1 MFLILGNH
9 GHVKLFDKDRI
20 DMYLSLIK
28 RKRFAIRSRR
38 SDLGRSIETQ
48 QSSFV
53 SQHL

>member
-28 RKRFAIRSRR
+28 RKRFAVGRGRG
-38 SDLGRSIETQ
+38 DLSRSIETQ
-48 QSSFV
+48 QCSFV